1 MDKQDSVDDRGGS
14 QERLPEEPHLAKVK
28 AEIEKLCV
36 ADTDEEN
43 IALKSQL
50 IP

>member
-1 MDKQDSVDDRGGS
+1 MTGEGF
-14 QERLPEEPHLAKVK
+14 QEKIPEEPHLAKVK
-28 AEIEKLCV
+28 AEIETLCV

-43 IALKSQL
+43 ICCTLVAQF